1 VARRPT
7 EARLA
12 GTPAAPPPRPGTARP
27 VRRAVRRLAV
37 ISGLGPAPRLRPR
50 ARRRETAGP
59 RCRSARSGAGRDR
72 AGRRSR
78 ARGRREPAALGRAV
92 AGQGRWNRGT
102 PGRRGQNEGPGRF
115 ADRGVEDRFQRRDRA
130 DVDLTPHGNARR
142 SLQPS
147 VDDLKRLDCG
157 QRFFLPVLRRNR
169 SVTVV
174 RGEVFARPRLT
185 NRPVTADRTR
195 VK

>member
-1 VARRPT
+1 VGLDQRRGCVVARGVEKQQVRD
-7 EARLA
+7 ADQLDQ
-12 GTPAAPPPRPGTARP
+12 APDVTGRADDRE
-27 VRRAVRRLAV
+27 RAVVA
-37 ISGLGPAPRLRPR
+37 SQQ
-50 ARRRETAGP
+50 
-59 RCRSARSGAGRDR
+59 RSGAQYQAKA
-72 AGRRSR
+72 AGI
-78 ARGRREPAALGRAV
+78 EELQV
-92 AGQGRWNRGT
+92 AEVK
-102 PGRRGQNEGPGRF
+102 NEGPGRF

-130 DVDLTPHGNARR
+130 DVDLTSHGNARR

-169 SVTVV
+169 SVMVV